1 MFHLQSFQVTL
12 TGARKRGYKLL
23 RRKADGNEVT
33 IAVCKRHIIVDDVSE
48 SDSCCTLKV
57 VRLEQGDAVFVRE
70 EADNTGA
77 NYSRSHSYFGL
88 VRLGVLPGS

>member
-1 MFHLQSFQVTL
+1 M
-12 TGARKRGYKLL
+12 TGVRKRGYKLL
-23 RRKADGNEVT
+23 HRKYDGNEAT
-33 IAVCKRHIIVDDVSE
+33 LAVCKRHLIMDGISE

-57 VRLEQGDAVFVRE
+57 VLLERGDAVFVRE

-88 VRLGVLPGS
+88 IRLGTL